1 MLYLPWLL
9 LKKKLQD
16 EKFCLNQEE
25 CANGMAD
32 SLLRGTGIPG
42 AITAQVKNAL
52 MVINSESSKKN
63 PKYSKAIKEAS
74 QHISNRGI
82 SSTRK

>member
-1 MLYLPWLL
+1 MMSKMKNY
-9 LKKKLQD
+9 
-16 EKFCLNQEE
+16 CLNQEE

-63 PKYSKAIKEAS
+63 PKYSKAIKEVVTYL
-74 QHISNRGI
+74 QPWDL
-82 SSTRK
+82 STRK